1 MAATK
6 VANAIY
12 NALKDVESDDVIAW
26 VEARDAVEHMCASRF
41 SKYRITK
48 PLSFKDFINQ
58 HVRKMFETFCQLVC
72 NCKRV
77 DDKFVTI
84 DYMIIYSEINDD
96 IELQYDFDMILDKP
110 IKLFNT
116 ENIPKTTETVT
127 IFVYEGGVYD
137 IEFE

>member
-12 NALKDVESDDVIAW
+12 NALKDVESDDVDAW
-26 VEARDAVEHMCASRF
+26 VEARDAVENMCKSRF
-41 SKYRITK
+41 TKYHITK
-48 PLSFKDFINQ
+48 PLSFKNFINK
-58 HVRKMFETFCQLVC
+58 HVRKMFETCHLVC

-84 DYMIIYSEINDD
+84 DYMIIYSEINEQ

-127 IFVYEGGVYD
+127 IFVYEGRLYA

>member
-12 NALKDVESDDVIAW
+12 NALKDVESDDVNAW
-26 VEARDAVEHMCASRF
+26 VEARDAVEHMCKIKF
-41 SKYRITK
+41 SNITK
-48 PLSFKDFINQ
+48 PLSFKNFINK
-58 HVRKMFETFCQLVC
+58 HVRKMFETCQLVC

-84 DYMIIYSEINDD
+84 DYMIIYSEINEQ
-96 IELQYDFDMILDKP
+96 IELQYDFDMVLDKP

-116 ENIPKTTETVT
+116 ENIPKTTATVT
-127 IFVYEGGVYD
+127 IFVYDEGLYD